1 MIILDTNVVPNGPAA
16 GNVVFPILQVVAE
29 HSGQRLAVP
38 TIVVEESC
46 ERLRRELLEAHEQI
60 LRGVETT
67 RKYLGAN
74 AAFHPRPIDD
84 LVVPNWR
91 DYLDSIFEVIDAPAS
106 AYEEAILREVRR
118 RPPAREGRGARDAL
132 VWLTVL
138 SRQAEGETN
147 YFVSNNAKDF
157 GKTDLLPSLQAEMPN
172 ESKLI
177 YCSSLADLLGRLAT
191 KKSEL
196 RIEDVESSAAVR
208 EAIGESLTGP
218 PRFFEV
224 FALASIEFQGRF
236 FSASGVDV
244 VRIALEDSAV
254 YEIGANRFAGARCR
268 VVTRHH
274 ISATSVEEGAASDR
288 LTQAL
293 EIETQPLLFA
303 QLDEEGAITQAQV
316 IQQTQPLRLATSK

>member
-1 MIILDTNVVPNGPAA
+1 
-16 GNVVFPILQVVAE
+16 
-29 HSGQRLAVP
+29 
-38 TIVVEESC
+38 
-46 ERLRRELLEAHEQI
+46 LRHELLEAHEQI
-60 LRGVETT
+60 LRGVETA

-84 LVVPNWR
+84 LVVPSWR
-91 DYLDSIFEVIDAPAS
+91 DYLANIFEVIEAPDGAF
-106 AYEEAILREVRR
+106 EQAILREVRR
-118 RPPAREGRGARDAL
+118 QPPAREGRGARDAL

-138 SRQAEGETN
+138 SRQVKGETN

-157 GKTDLLPSLQAEMPN
+157 GKTDLLPSLQAEIPDKS
-172 ESKLI
+172 ELI
-177 YCSSLADLLGRLAT
+177 YCSSLADLLGHLAT

-196 RIEDVESSAAVR
+196 RTEDVERSSAFR
-208 EAIGESLTGP
+208 EAIAESLTGP

-254 YEIGANRFAGARCR
+254 YEIGGNWFAGARCR
-268 VVTRHH
+268 VVTCHH
-274 ISATSVEEGAASDR
+274 ISATSVEDGAAADR
-288 LTQAL
+288 VTQAV

-303 QLDEEGAITQAQV
+303 QLNEDGAIAQAQV
-316 IQQTQPLRLATSK
+316 IQQTQPLRLVTSK